1 MPSSF
6 IVRFRPTGPWRFGPD
21 SGARDRVEPICH
33 SDAVFSAV
41 TNAMARL
48 GMLEGWLAATTQAES
63 GAPDVRF
70 SSLYPFQR
78 DTLLVAPP
86 RSIWPP
92 PPSAKV
98 RYKAARLVPL
108 AVVESLAG
116 EKPLDDDRW
125 VLDGESE
132 CLVPADRS
140 RHGGPFRIGLR
151 SNAAVDRLTPGA
163 VEPHATACLEFGPDA
178 GLWMLVIFPDDEA
191 QSRWMEPVR
200 SALRL
205 LADSGI
211 GGERSRGW
219 GRSVDPEWN
228 TAPDF
233 LAAAKP
239 ESDEIAY
246 WLLSV
251 FAPAQ
256 DDTVDWNSGNYAT
269 VSRSGRVESTGRW
282 GEVRWGELKRTTM
295 MVAEGSVLLSPSPPR
310 GAVRD
315 VAPEGFPH
323 PVFRAG
329 FAVTIPIPWRAPA

>member
-1 MPSSF
+1 MPASF

-33 SDAVFSAV
+33 SDAVFSAI

-48 GMLEGWLAATTQAES
+48 GSLEEWLSAITQTDS
-63 GAPDVRF
+63 DVPPVRF

-78 DTLLVAPP
+78 ETLFVVPP
-86 RSIWPP
+86 RSMWPP
-92 PPSAKV
+92 AASVKV
-98 RYKAARLVPL
+98 RYKAARLVPM
-108 AVVESLAG
+108 AVVESLAN

-132 CLVPADRS
+132 CLLPADRS
-140 RHGGPFRIGLR
+140 RQAGPFRIGLR

-163 VEPHATACLEFGPDA
+163 VEAHTTACLEFGPDA
-178 GLWMLVIFPDDEA
+178 GLWMLVVFSGDEA
-191 QSRWMEPVR
+191 QTRWIEPIR

-219 GRSVDPEWN
+219 GRSTEPEWN
-228 TAPDF
+228 PARDF
-233 LAAAKP
+233 LAPKP
-239 ESDEIAY
+239 EADQIAY

-251 FAPAQ
+251 YAPAQ
-256 DDTVDWNSGNYAT
+256 EDKVDWTNGNYAT
-269 VSRSGRVESTGRW
+269 VSRSGRVESPGRS
-282 GEVRWGELKRTTM
+282 GDLKRPTI
-295 MVAEGSVLLSPSPPR
+295 MVAEGSVLLSSHSPS

-329 FAVTIPIPWRAPA
+329 FAVSIPIPWRPPA